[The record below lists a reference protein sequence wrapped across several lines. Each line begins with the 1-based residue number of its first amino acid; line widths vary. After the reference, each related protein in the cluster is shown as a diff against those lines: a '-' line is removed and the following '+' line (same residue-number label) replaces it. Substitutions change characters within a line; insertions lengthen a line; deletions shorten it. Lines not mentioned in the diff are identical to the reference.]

1 MEQSKLITNDEQ
13 AQVDEIVKLLD
24 GLIKHEDGDKI
35 KDVVPK
41 IELLDSLVDRLK
53 VIQSGKLTHG
63 FCPCCGKS
71 EEN

>member
-1 MEQSKLITNDEQ
+1 MSKLITNDEIE
-13 AQVDEIVKLLD
+13 QVDEIVKLLD

-63 FCPCCGKS
+63 FCPCCGKR

>member
-1 MEQSKLITNDEQ
+1 MNKLIYDEEIE
-13 AQVDEIVKLLD
+13 QVDEIVKLLD

-53 VIQSGKLTHG
+53 VIQSGKLPHG